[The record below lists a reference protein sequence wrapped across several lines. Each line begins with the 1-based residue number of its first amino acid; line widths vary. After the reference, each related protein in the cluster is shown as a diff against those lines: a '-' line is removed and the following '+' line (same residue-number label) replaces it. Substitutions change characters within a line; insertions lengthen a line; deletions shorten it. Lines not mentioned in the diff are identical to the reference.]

1 MVKRMMVVVATVIAL
16 LACGLLP
23 SQEANPAA
31 PQLAPTQLTCPATVC
46 PTCPAPP
53 TATNT
58 PQVTSTPTLTRT
70 PTLTLTPTPI
80 PWQYIKQAN
89 SPLYMQNFAHTAEG
103 CNWLGIAGQVFTT
116 SGKTINNIVVNVSG
130 TLNGKA
136 LDLLGMSGTSRAYGP
151 GGYEIVLG
159 NKPVDSTGVMT
170 ITLYDLNGVQL
181 SDKLQFDTFSDCRKN
196 LVIMNFTEKATH

>member
-1 MVKRMMVVVATVIAL
+1 MQVQVPGRCDGRCQDRLLLNWYETCIKVCTVSARCNRRLWRGNMVKRMMVVVATVIAL

-136 LDLLGMSGTSRAYGP
+136 LDLLGMSGTSRA
-151 GGYEIVLG
+151 
-159 NKPVDSTGVMT
+159 S
-170 ITLYDLNGVQL
+170 
-181 SDKLQFDTFSDCRKN
+181 
-196 LVIMNFTEKATH
+196 